1 MKKNSCRGWK
11 DVFSFT
17 LTQTL
22 KSKPYLIA
30 MFLMFVFSLLS
41 MPLLSLIT
49 KNPVAEGDVKSSI
62 TKAYLSNQTTYAEL
76 AVHDEL
82 ATGYEGIVIEPLTES
97 EEIVTKRLA
106 EEEFSAVLICIT
118 ENEMQANIRLLK
130 SSEGPVKNYELQTL
144 GESVQRAY
152 QKARMTALG
161 VTEEQLAYLSVQVL
175 PSAGVIDTKQAEVVE
190 DTSITSGE
198 YWFIY
203 GLMFVIVMVSILS
216 STQVASSVVVEKS
229 SRVLEYILI
238 SVRPLAIIVG
248 KVLAMLAATLLQML
262 MLILGLVISNKISV
276 GIAGEE
282 NTVLSQYL
290 SPEIL
295 SNLKPGNVIIGLV
308 VAGIGMV
315 LYATLAGLCGA
326 TVSRMEEVNECL
338 TVLTMATL
346 VGFYIGITAAGVMMS
361 SGATTFS
368 TFALLFPLSSAFLLP
383 GALLVGRVD
392 LWILLLSI
400 LILIISVMVMFA
412 FVAKVYESLI
422 LYNGKRIRMKELL
435 TIFKNSG
442 KEAGAENE

>member
-1 MKKNSCRGWK
+1 MIKNSCRGWK

-30 MFLMFVFSLLS
+30 MFLMLLFSVLS
-41 MPLLSLIT
+41 MPLLGMLT

-62 TKAYLSNQTTYAEL
+62 TKAYLSNQTPYAEL
-76 AVHDEL
+76 AVSAEL
-82 ATGYEGIVIEPLTES
+82 ATGYEEIVVEPLTES
-97 EEIVTKRLA
+97 EEIVMKRLA

-130 SSEGPVKNYELQTL
+130 SPEGPVKNYELQAL

-175 PSAGVIDTKQAEVVE
+175 PSAGVIDTMQAEVVE
-190 DTSITSGE
+190 DTSISMGE

-203 GLMFVIVMVSILS
+203 VLMFIIVMVSILS
-216 STQVASSVVVEKS
+216 STQVASSIVVEKS
-229 SRVLEYILI
+229 SKVLEYILI

-248 KVLAMLAATLLQML
+248 KVLAMLAATLLQMI
-262 MLILGLVISNKISV
+262 MLLIGLVISNKISV
-276 GIAGEE
+276 GITGEE
-282 NTVLSQYL
+282 NNVLAQYL

-295 SNLKPGNVIIGLV
+295 SNLKLVNVIIGLA

-338 TVLTMATL
+338 TVLTVATI
-346 VGFYIGITAAGVMMS
+346 VGFYIGIMAASGMMA
-361 SGATTFS
+361 SGMTTFS

-392 LWILLLSI
+392 LWILLLSV
-400 LILIISVMVMFA
+400 LILIISVMAMFA

-422 LYNGKRIRMKELL
+422 LHNGKRIRMKELF
-435 TIFKNSG
+435 TIYKNSG
-442 KEAGAENE
+442 KEASAENE

>member
-1 MKKNSCRGWK
+1 MIKNSCRGWK

-22 KSKPYLIA
+22 KSKPYLIV
-30 MFLMFVFSLLS
+30 LLLLFVFSLIS
-41 MPLLSLIT
+41 MPVLGMIT
-49 KNPVAEGDVKSSI
+49 KNPAEEGEVKSSI
-62 TKAYLSNQTTYAEL
+62 TKAYLNNQTIYTEL
-76 AVHDEL
+76 AVGEEL
-82 ATGYEGIVIEPLTES
+82 VTGYEGIVIEPLTET
-97 EEIVTKRLA
+97 EEVVMKRIA
-106 EEEFSAVLICIT
+106 EEEFSAVLINIT
-118 ENEMQANIRLLK
+118 GNEMQTNIRLLK
-130 SSEGPVKNYELQTL
+130 SGEGPVKNYELQTL
-144 GESVQRAY
+144 GASVQRAY
-152 QKARMTALG
+152 QKAQMTALD

-175 PSAGVIDTKQAEVVE
+175 PSAGVLDTKEAEVVE

-229 SRVLEYILI
+229 SKVLEYILI

-248 KVLAMLAATLLQML
+248 KVLAMLVATILQMV
-262 MLILGLVISNKISV
+262 ILVIGLVISNKINV
-276 GIAGEE
+276 GITGEE
-282 NTVLSQYL
+282 SNVLSQYL

-295 SNLKPGNVIIGLV
+295 SNLNPVNVIIGLV

-338 TVLTMATL
+338 TVLTVATL
-346 VGFYIGITAAGVMMS
+346 VGFYVGMIAADGMMTT
-361 SGATTFS
+361 GTTTFS

-383 GALLVGRVD
+383 GALLVGRVE
-392 LWILLLSI
+392 LWILLLS
-400 LILIISVMVMFA
+400 LLLLIITVIGMFA

-422 LYNGKRIRMKELL
+422 LHNGKRIRMKELL

>member
-30 MFLMFVFSLLS
+30 MVIMFVFSVIS
-41 MPLLSLIT
+41 MPILSLIT
-49 KNPVAEGDVKSSI
+49 KNPAEEGDVKSNI
-62 TKAYLSNQTTYAEL
+62 TKAYLSNQTPYGEL
-76 AVHDEL
+76 AVSAEL

-106 EEEFSAVLICIT
+106 EEEVSAVLISIT
-118 ENEMQANIRLLK
+118 DSGMQANIRLLK
-130 SSEGPVKNYELQTL
+130 SPEGPVKNYELQTL

-152 QKARMTALG
+152 QKAKMTALG

-175 PSAGVIDTKQAEVVE
+175 PSAGVIDTKEAEVVE

-203 GLMFVIVMVSILS
+203 GLMFVIIMVSILS

-229 SRVLEYILI
+229 SKVLEYILI

-248 KVLAMLAATLLQML
+248 KVLAMLVATLLQML
-262 MLILGLVISNKISV
+262 MMIVGLVVSNKISM
-276 GIAGEE
+276 GITGEE
-282 NTVLSQYL
+282 NNVLAQYL
-290 SPEIL
+290 SPEIM

-338 TVLTMATL
+338 TVLTVATL
-346 VGFYIGITAAGVMMS
+346 VGFYIGMMAADGMMT
-361 SGATTFS
+361 SGTSAFS

-392 LWILLLSI
+392 LWILLLSV
-400 LILIISVMVMFA
+400 LILIISVMAMFA

-422 LYNGKRIRMKELL
+422 LHNGKRIRMKELL

-442 KEAGAENE
+442 KEASAKNE

>member
-30 MFLMFVFSLLS
+30 MVLLFVFSVLS
-41 MPLLSLIT
+41 MPLLGLIT
-49 KNPVAEGDVKSSI
+49 KNPVEEGVVKSSI
-62 TKAYLSNQTTYAEL
+62 TKAYLSNQTPYTEL
-76 AVHDEL
+76 AVSAEL

-106 EEEFSAVLICIT
+106 EEEFSAVLIYIT

-130 SSEGPVKNYELQTL
+130 SPEGPVKNYELQTL

-198 YWFIY
+198 YWFVYI
-203 GLMFVIVMVSILS
+203 LMFVIVMVSIMS
-216 STQVASSVVVEKS
+216 STQVASSIVVEKS
-229 SRVLEYILI
+229 SKVLEYILI

-248 KVLAMLAATLLQML
+248 KVLAMLVATLLQML

-276 GIAGEE
+276 GITGEE
-282 NTVLSQYL
+282 NNVLSQYL
-290 SPEIL
+290 SPEIM
-295 SNLKPGNVIIGLV
+295 SNLKPGNVVIGLV

-338 TVLTMATL
+338 TVFTVTMM
-346 VGFYIGITAAGVMMS
+346 VGFYIGIMAAGDMMA
-361 SGATTFS
+361 SGMTTFS

-392 LWILLLSI
+392 LWILLLSV
-400 LILIISVMVMFA
+400 LILIISVMAMFA
-412 FVAKVYESLI
+412 FVAKVYEGLI
-422 LYNGKRIRMKELL
+422 LHNGKRIRMKELF

-442 KEAGAENE
+442 KEASAENE

>member
-1 MKKNSCRGWK
+1 MKENSCRGWK

-30 MFLMFVFSLLS
+30 MAIMLVFSLLS
-41 MPLLSLIT
+41 IPLLGLIT
-49 KNPVAEGDVKSSI
+49 KNPAEEGAVKSNI
-62 TKAYLSNQTTYAEL
+62 TKAYVSNQTPYTEL
-76 AVHDEL
+76 AVGAEL
-82 ATGYEGIVIEPLTES
+82 ATGYEGIVIELLTES
-97 EEIVTKRLA
+97 EDIVMKRLA
-106 EEEFSAVLICIT
+106 EEEVSAVLISIT
-118 ENEMQANIRLLK
+118 DSGMQANIRLLK
-130 SSEGPVKNYELQTL
+130 SPEGPVKNYELQTL

-152 QKARMTALG
+152 QKAKMTALG

-190 DTSITSGE
+190 DTSITMGE

-203 GLMFVIVMVSILS
+203 GLMFVIIMVSILS

-229 SRVLEYILI
+229 SKVLEYILI

-248 KVLAMLAATLLQML
+248 KVLAMLVATLLQML
-262 MLILGLVISNKISV
+262 MLILGLVVSNKISV
-276 GIAGEE
+276 GITGEE
-282 NTVLSQYL
+282 NNVLAQYL
-290 SPEIL
+290 SPEIM
-295 SNLKPGNVIIGLV
+295 SNLNPGNVIIGLV

-338 TVLTMATL
+338 TVLTVATL
-346 VGFYIGITAAGVMMS
+346 VGFYIGMMAADGMMA
-361 SGATTFS
+361 SGTTTFS

-383 GALLVGRVD
+383 GALLVGKVD
-392 LWILLLSI
+392 LWILLLSV
-400 LILIISVMVMFA
+400 LILIISVMAMFA

-422 LYNGKRIRMKELL
+422 LHNGKRIRMKELL

-442 KEAGAENE
+442 KEATAENE

>member
-30 MFLMFVFSLLS
+30 MAIMFVFSVIS
-41 MPLLSLIT
+41 MPLLGLIT
-49 KNPVAEGDVKSSI
+49 KNPVEEGDVKSSI
-62 TKAYLSNQTTYAEL
+62 TKAYVSNQTPYGEL
-76 AVHDEL
+76 AVSAEL
-82 ATGYEGIVIEPLTES
+82 ATGYEGIVIEPLAES
-97 EEIVTKRLA
+97 EEIVMKRIA
-106 EEEFSAVLICIT
+106 EEEFSAVLISIT
-118 ENEMQANIRLLK
+118 ENEMQAHIQLLK
-130 SSEGPVKNYELQTL
+130 SPEGPVKNYELQTL

-152 QKARMTALG
+152 QKAKMTALG

-175 PSAGVIDTKQAEVVE
+175 PSAGVIDTVQAEVVE
-190 DTSITSGE
+190 DTSITMGE
-198 YWFIY
+198 YWFVF

-229 SRVLEYILI
+229 SKVLEYILI

-248 KVLAMLAATLLQML
+248 KVLSMLVATLLQML
-262 MLILGLVISNKISV
+262 MLILGLVVSNKISV
-276 GIAGEE
+276 GITGAE
-282 NTVLSQYL
+282 NNVLSQYL
-290 SPEIL
+290 SPEIM

-308 VAGIGMV
+308 VAGVGMV
-315 LYATLAGLCGA
+315 LYAVLAGLCGA

-338 TVLTMATL
+338 TVFTVTTM
-346 VGFYIGITAAGVMMS
+346 VGFYIGIMATDGMMA
-361 SGATTFS
+361 SGTSAFS

-383 GALLVGRVD
+383 GALLVGRVE

-400 LILIISVMVMFA
+400 LILIISVMAMFA

-422 LYNGKRIRMKELL
+422 LYNGKRIRMKELF

-442 KEAGAENE
+442 KEASAENE